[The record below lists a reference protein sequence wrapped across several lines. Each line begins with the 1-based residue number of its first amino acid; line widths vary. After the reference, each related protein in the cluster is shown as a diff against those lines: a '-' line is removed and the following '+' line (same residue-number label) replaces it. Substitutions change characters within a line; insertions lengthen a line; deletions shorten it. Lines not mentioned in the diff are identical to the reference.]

1 MKRIHK
7 IMIDPDSIQE
17 NGRMEVTVY
26 PNPPNP
32 RPHNNERSYKNVTR
46 SSMDRLENLTY
57 NHRVTVLILR
67 YPTIFIR
74 NERK

>member
-1 MKRIHK
+1 
-7 IMIDPDSIQE
+7 MIDPDSIQE
-17 NGRMEVTVY
+17 NGRMEVTIY
-26 PNPPNP
+26 PTTFPDD
-32 RPHNNERSYKNVTR
+32 NERSYKNVTR
-46 SSMDRLENLTY
+46 SSMGRLENLTY

>member
-1 MKRIHK
+1 MNPRIHK

-17 NGRMEVTVY
+17 NGRMEVVVY
-26 PNPPNP
+26 LNPHPYEND
-32 RPHNNERSYKNVTR
+32 RRYKNVTS
-46 SSMDRLENLTY
+46 SSMDRLCALTY
-57 NHRVTVLILR
+57 SHRVTAVIMR

>member
-1 MKRIHK
+1 MIHK

-17 NGRMEVTVY
+17 NGRMEVVIY
-26 PNPPNP
+26 PE
-32 RPHNNERSYKNVTR
+32 PHPYDNERRYKNVTS
-46 SSMDRLENLTY
+46 SSMYRLATLTY
-57 NHRVTVLILR
+57 SHRVTTVIMR

>member
-7 IMIDPDSIQE
+7 IMINPDCIQE
-17 NGRMEVTVY
+17 NGRMEVSFETCHDADDRTY
-26 PNPPNP
+26 QQ
-32 RPHNNERSYKNVTR
+32 VTR
-46 SSMDRLENLTY
+46 SSMKRLERLTY
-57 NHRVTVLILR
+57 KYRVTAIIDR